1 MPKPVRSMSQRA
13 QIFSAF
19 DALKGFRELL
29 KEQEKVVVAKRSLSE
44 DDYELLNRQIY
55 QLEVGM
61 LVRVVYFAQGEYL
74 QKEGRIA
81 KLNLD
86 TRIIQI
92 VKTRIDLR
100 NIVEISFLD

>member
-1 MPKPVRSMSQRA
+1 M
-13 QIFSAF
+13 
-19 DALKGFRELL
+19 
-29 KEQEKVVVAKRSLSE
+29 VVAKCSRSE
-44 DDYELLNRQIY
+44 DDYELINRQIY